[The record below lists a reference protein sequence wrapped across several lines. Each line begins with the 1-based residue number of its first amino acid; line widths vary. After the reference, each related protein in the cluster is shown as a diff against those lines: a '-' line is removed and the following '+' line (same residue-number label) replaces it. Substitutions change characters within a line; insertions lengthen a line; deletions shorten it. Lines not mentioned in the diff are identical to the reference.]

1 MINQYPLW
9 KNLLILAVLLLSII
23 YALPNLYGE
32 DPALQITN
40 ARAGKLEA
48 GVQDRV
54 ESALKRP
61 VSTSRASRRMTRKY
75 WCVSTPPRNS

>member
-9 KNLLILAVLLLSII
+9 KNLLILAVLLISVI
-23 YALPNLYGE
+23 YALPNVYGE

-48 GVQDRV
+48 GIKDRV
-54 ESALKRP
+54 AN
-61 VSTSRASRRMTRKY
+61 AH
-75 WCVSTPPRNS
+75 W